1 MLQRNLHE
9 LPPQRQ
15 HRFVATLQLHD
26 IFARQI
32 GKRRVF
38 VKTHFG
44 GTVELL
50 QIGQLEGGIV
60 FLLFHQIGHQH
71 AELRAPVAHM
81 VLADDFVPQKAQYA
95 RQAVADDGRTQVA
108 DVHFFGQV
116 GR

>member
-1 MLQRNLHE
+1 MLQRNFDK

-15 HRFVATLQLHD
+15 HRFIAALQLHD

-32 GKRRVF
+32 GKRRIF

-44 GTVELL
+44 GAVELL
-50 QIGQLEGGIV
+50 QIGQFEGGIV

-81 VLADDFVPQKAQYA
+81 VLADDLVPQKVQHT
-95 RQAVADDGRTQVA
+95 RQAVTDDGRTQVA